1 MKCFERIF
9 DEILDKNATNPEK
22 PPLTFKE
29 ADDLAVSVMDRM
41 GIVSVVPI
49 TRQYYEEVL
58 ANEGNP
64 REFMED
70 VAARQEFTAAG
81 QQRARDPARRQ
92 KPQVGKVPDD
102 WKLLRV
108 GSEKFCSQYQRGK
121 CTRSKDK
128 DNKGCKDNK
137 DNVYVHLCG
146 VARSVSKDGV
156 VRLCGNSHEPSKCS
170 LRR

>member
-1 MKCFERIF
+1 MFN
-9 DEILDKNATNPEK
+9 EILDKNATNPEK

-49 TRQYYEEVL
+49 TRQYYEEML
-58 ANEGNP
+58 ANEGNHG
-64 REFMED
+64 ED
-70 VAARQEFTAAG
+70 VSSRQHYTAAG
-81 QQRARDPARRQ
+81 QQKVRDSARRQ
-92 KPQVGKVPDD
+92 KPLVGKVPSD

-108 GSEKFCSQYQRGK
+108 GKVKFCVDYQNGK
-121 CTRSKDK
+121 CTRAKDK
-128 DNKGCKDNK
+128 KGCKDAK

-146 VARSVSKDGV
+146 VARQVSKEGV
-156 VRLCGNSHEPSKCS
+156 VRLCGDSHEPSKCP